1 MIFEEKGIAFELSE
15 FNRCN
20 VFMVIKFEKS
30 NLDSTSFRVDKVCV
44 LLAGRLF
51 DLKGEFPRSL
61 ATFELDVVICEMFF
75 KYRKKGCWREVAKVN
90 RETKNIAF
98 VDTHS
103 RCINFFYF
111 FSVVIMIACT
121 QVWTVVMIFVI
132 NLILGCL

>member
-1 MIFEEKGIAFELSE
+1 MIFEEKDVAFESSE
-15 FNRCN
+15 FDSCN
-20 VFMVIKFEKS
+20 FFMVIKFEKS
-30 NLDSTSFRVDKVCV
+30 NLDGTRSWVLKDSV
-44 LLAGRLF
+44 LLAGLLGY
-51 DLKGEFPRSL
+51 LKGKFPRSL